1 MTSKRR
7 SFILLI
13 FLIKVQKISPINSYF
28 LQAKAMLNSF
38 RIFGELVFFDLW
50 ILDSGFWISCFR
62 FRISDFGSG
71 IPIPF
76 SWFSGCPCYVV
87 SLTAELS

>member
-13 FLIKVQKISPINSYF
+13 LLIKVQKLSPINSYF
-28 LQAKAMLNSF
+28 FTGKAMLNSF

-50 ILDSGFWISCFR
+50 ILDSGFWISGFR
-62 FRISDFGSG
+62 FWISDFGSG
-71 IPIPF
+71 NQIPF
-76 SWFSGCPCYVV
+76 S
-87 SLTAELS
+87 